1 MGLKVTVQIDTTVP
15 SGGRIRVVNQS
26 VTGPAGAPGT
36 NGTNGVG
43 VPTGGTT
50 GQALTKASN
59 TNYDTTWTTIQS
71 GIPAT
76 LLDAKGDLI
85 VASAADT
92 AARLAV
98 GANGQALYAN
108 SAATNGTNWADT
120 IYKVTRSTLPSLPE
134 ARYAGQSTFT
144 AQTNT
149 VRASLVAITKALS
162 LTGLDLSIVT
172 AGSAGCLVR
181 VAIYRLDTPETN
193 TNGTLV
199 YDAGTVSGASLGQ
212 KTITFGS
219 AITLQPG
226 LYAMATVSDTS
237 TNIGYSGVSADFP
250 TFAMMR
256 AEIVVNTYRGIGYQ
270 WGSTDNNSAYVAN
283 GYPSTFSFGTGS
295 NVGGQQPIRALNH
308 VLMYWTYS

>member
-50 GQALTKASN
+50 GQALVKASN

-98 GANGQALYAN
+98 GATNGQILTVA
-108 SAATNGTNWADT
+108 SAT
-120 IYKVTRSTLPSLPE
+120 S
-134 ARYAGQSTFT
+134 
-144 AQTNT
+144 
-149 VRASLVAITKALS
+149 
-162 LTGLDLSIVT
+162 TGLSWQFPNQASNTFGTYVVTTGTSRVYVAPGIPTVT
-172 AGSAGCLVR
+172 AA
-181 VAIYRLDTPETN
+181 
-193 TNGTLV
+193 
-199 YDAGTVSGASLGQ
+199 TVSGATAARWWIYRTERPLQVKNIWTWCTTGQ
-212 KTITFGS
+212 TGATMR
-219 AITLQPG
+219 LG
-226 LYAMATVSDTS
+226 LYNVNANMEPTTLLADYGTIDAASTGRKGASGTS
-237 TNIGYSGVSADFP
+237 TVLGAFAVAMWCSNHTSVRFFRANSVSASGDLFGDGSFLDSPGAVCWGGSGFDYSAGLPANAP
-250 TFAMMR
+250 TA
-256 AEIVVNTYRGIGYQ
+256 
-270 WGSTDNNSAYVAN
+270 WTDIAPQSIANSLFVP
-283 GYPSTFSFGTGS
+283 GVTLG
-295 NVGGQQPIRALNH
+295 
-308 VLMYWTYS
+308 

>member
-98 GANGQALYAN
+98 GTNGHVLTAD
-108 SAATNGTNWADT
+108 SAATNGVKWAAPSGVELPSTTVTSTTYAPNGWGATSTVTTWALTLNT
-120 IYKVTRSTLPSLPE
+120 IYYQPITFQAGWTMSSVAIQVTTQ
-134 ARYAGQSTFT
+134 AAAGGKAIVAIYNADALWQPT
-144 AQTNT
+144 
-149 VRASLVAITKALS
+149 SLVAQTAEFATDSTGTKTASITAS
-162 LTGLDLSIVT
+162 
-172 AGSAGCLVR
+172 GSAGRFLLAINTNASVTVR
-181 VAIYRLDTPETN
+181 VRY
-193 TNGTLV
+193 GTSPIGSVNLNS
-199 YDAGTVSGASLGQ
+199 AGDGFQVARRVSGTYTTTWPSTGTAWTTVSTNASDFQ
-212 KTITFGS
+212 IV
-219 AITLQPG
+219 
-226 LYAMATVSDTS
+226 YTV
-237 TNIGYSGVSADFP
+237 
-250 TFAMMR
+250 
-256 AEIVVNTYRGIGYQ
+256 
-270 WGSTDNNSAYVAN
+270 VA
-283 GYPSTFSFGTGS
+283 
-295 NVGGQQPIRALNH
+295 A
-308 VLMYWTYS
+308 